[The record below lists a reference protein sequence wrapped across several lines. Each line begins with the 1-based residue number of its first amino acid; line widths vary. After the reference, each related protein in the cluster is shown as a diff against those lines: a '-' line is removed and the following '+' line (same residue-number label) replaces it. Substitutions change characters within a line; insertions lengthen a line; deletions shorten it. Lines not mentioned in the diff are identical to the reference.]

1 LAVQERSSSSLPS
14 LAFCLFR
21 RFRALIPFPLEQIAK
36 AMGAEVYALS
46 HSDRKLADAE
56 KLGCK
61 KENFIIAKDK
71 EATKAKWSRSFDV
84 RLFPF

>member
-1 LAVQERSSSSLPS
+1 
-14 LAFCLFR
+14 
-21 RFRALIPFPLEQIAK
+21 
-36 AMGAEVYALS
+36 MGAEVYALS

-71 EATKAKWSRSFDV
+71 EATKAKWSRTFDV
-84 RLFPF
+84 RCSATHSRSGSRWRTMS

>member
-1 LAVQERSSSSLPS
+1 VRSSSSLPS

-36 AMGAEVYALS
+36 AKVYALS